1 MIFAPVK
8 LAFRIPTRRRTL
20 AFTFVEVMVCV
31 AILMVVL
38 AGILT
43 AHIFGLKLFQITQAK
58 LGANQE
64 ARQAL
69 NKLMDEIRTGKL
81 VKVGSGSLSSFSEVS
96 PNSQQKGSAIQI
108 YTTTDTNKFIRYF
121 WDSADKRL
129 KRTTNGATSVS
140 IVANSITNQ
149 LIFTAEDFRGIIQTN
164 NENNRVIGMTLQF
177 YQIQYPIVLIGA
189 GQYYEFYQMA
199 TKITRR
205 ALE

>member
-1 MIFAPVK
+1 M
-8 LAFRIPTRRRTL
+8 
-20 AFTFVEVMVCV
+20 CV

-43 AHIFGLKLFQITQAK
+43 AHLFGLKLFQITQAK

-69 NKLMDEIRTGKL
+69 NKLMEEIRTGKL
-81 VKVGSGSLSSFSEVS
+81 VKVGSGSLASFLEVS

-121 WDSADKRL
+121 WDSSDKRL

-149 LIFTAEDFRGIIQTN
+149 LIFTAEDFRGNIQTN

-177 YQIQYPIVLIGA
+177 YQIQYPIVLIGK
-189 GQYYEFYQMA
+189 GQYYEYYQMA